1 MEKCYRV
8 IVLIQEAPG
17 TFTARIEKV
26 PATSRGDA
34 VISVLMTYAKDGLNL
49 NLVKKTSTKELPV
62 GRNVLAALGEAL

>member
-8 IVLIQEAPG
+8 IVLIQEAPE

-26 PATSRGDA
+26 SGASRGDA

-62 GRNVLAALGEAL
+62 GGNVLALGVAR